1 MPGRFRQ
8 GGGFPSL
15 ALSLVSLRGSGHP
28 SRFCQMKSSTDGLEA
43 PVESKKVVTVYLDI
57 EAQLALTATAQRM
70 DRSKSWVTREALK
83 AFATNSSY

>member
-1 MPGRFRQ
+1 
-8 GGGFPSL
+8 
-15 ALSLVSLRGSGHP
+15 
-28 SRFCQMKSSTDGLEA
+28 MKSSTDGLET